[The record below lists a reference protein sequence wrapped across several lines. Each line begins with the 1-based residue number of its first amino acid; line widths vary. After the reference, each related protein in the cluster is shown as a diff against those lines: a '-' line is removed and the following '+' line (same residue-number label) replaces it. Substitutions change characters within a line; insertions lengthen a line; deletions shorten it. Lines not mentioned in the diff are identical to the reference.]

1 MYKALI
7 ERSKAVTIQYL
18 RRTNGD
24 KRIKIIIY
32 HCFMILLRNYS
43 LVRHL
48 LIVCII
54 KQSFIQALLLT
65 TVFYKGLSFMAV
77 GHNLNPTCI
86 STLTLAAGDLSL
98 KVFRYLFHA
107 SFCALNLFLFLSLF
121 FLFVQLFYTVDD
133 F

>member
-1 MYKALI
+1 MHLMYKALI

-65 TVFYKGLSFMAV
+65 SVFYKGLSFMV
-77 GHNLNPTCI
+77 LGHNPTRG
-86 STLTLAAGDLSL
+86 STFALAAGGSRGRCKSPCKPPFGYFSDPMFSNSLSMYNS
-98 KVFRYLFHA
+98 VVHLF
-107 SFCALNLFLFLSLF
+107 
-121 FLFVQLFYTVDD
+121 
-133 F
+133 